1 MIGKRA
7 AQKGGGEAH
16 RRMGSTVRRRP
27 RPWRRSA
34 EEESPEVGIAAADES
49 REERRRERERETL
62 GLVTR
67 VMMAAS
73 KRKDAGPNLAFLEFR
88 RNASHTGQDKEKV
101 DSAHHRKEINPG
113 VP

>member
-16 RRMGSTVRRRP
+16 RRMGSTGRRRP

-49 REERRRERERETL
+49 REERRRERDL
-62 GLVTR
+62 GLG
-67 VMMAAS
+67 
-73 KRKDAGPNLAFLEFR
+73 DPGDDGGLE
-88 RNASHTGQDKEKV
+88 EKGCWAEFGL
-101 DSAHHRKEINPG
+101 SGISEK
-113 VP
+113 